1 MAILGLYAIVSI
13 AIIIFFTNLLIFI
26 FRNHPKFQLLKIGV
40 VLGWKTPT
48 LPEHILTFHNDPLII
63 IFRVIGGLSML
74 FLLLNRVDIFPT
86 FLKWYIILI
95 CFSFSCLFTIYQY
108 YLAFHRIKHLRFLM
122 KSGAYEIRNSPGNRI
137 ITMSSKLVACVKG
150 AWEASVS
157 VSTGLGIMVI
167 YDAVLEHA
175 GHEPLFKSILA
186 KGLNIT
192 SPEDQAFE
200 DRIKILYEINNS
212 RKDYFLEEDVKQL
225 INEIITRYGS
235 FLSEDD
241 INWLKDLRDLMEDI
255 SKKKK

>member
-1 MAILGLYAIVSI
+1 
-13 AIIIFFTNLLIFI
+13 
-26 FRNHPKFQLLKIGV
+26 
-40 VLGWKTPT
+40 
-48 LPEHILTFHNDPLII
+48 
-63 IFRVIGGLSML
+63 
-74 FLLLNRVDIFPT
+74 
-86 FLKWYIILI
+86 
-95 CFSFSCLFTIYQY
+95 
-108 YLAFHRIKHLRFLM
+108 M

-150 AWEASVS
+150 ACEASVS

-255 SKKKK
+255 SKKNK